1 MTVMLS
7 AARRRWRRA
16 AHWSGAA
23 MVAPLLILAGWAAL
37 EGWHQPDPDDRN
49 EFYGVAPLA
58 ALAAYGVARVV
69 GWFLTELLD

>member
-1 MTVMLS
+1 
-7 AARRRWRRA
+7 
-16 AHWSGAA
+16 
-23 MVAPLLILAGWAAL
+23 LILAGWAAL

-49 EFYGVAPLA
+49 EFYGVALLAPLA